1 MHGTRV
7 MAGCHVECYHACS
20 HSMIIPML
28 VIPQVFLGGACNPTT
43 WRRDIAIPML
53 TTGGIGFYNP
63 QVDDWTA
70 ELVILEALAKGHCEI
85 LM

>member
-1 MHGTRV
+1 
-7 MAGCHVECYHACS
+7 
-20 HSMIIPML
+20 
-28 VIPQVFLGGACNPTT
+28 
-43 WRRDIAIPML
+43 ML
-53 TTGGIGFYNP
+53 TTSGIGFYNP

>member
-1 MHGTRV
+1 M
-7 MAGCHVECYHACS
+7 
-20 HSMIIPML
+20 
-28 VIPQVFLGGACNPTT
+28 FLGGACNPTT
-43 WRRDIAIPML
+43 WRRDMAIPML
-53 TTGGIGFYNP
+53 TNGGIGFYNP